1 MLTVNPEFE
10 IRKKFLFQSSVY
22 SAHTSTQE
30 LFPKKALMRSKLL
43 GFCDVFN
50 FGQFHPGYLK
60 KKTSQMFTL
69 RSPSILSMSWT
80 G

>member
-60 KKTSQMFTL
+60 KKHFKC
-69 RSPSILSMSWT
+69 SPYDHPLYCL
-80 G
+80 